1 MQGNKNIVTDSLS
14 RFPITGNKET
24 THDSTYKQEIVLEN
38 NDTKELVE
46 DISI

>member
-14 RFPITGNKET
+14 RFPITGNQET
-24 THDSTYKQEIVLEN
+24 THEYTYKQEIVSEI
-38 NDTKELVE
+38 NDTEKLAE